1 MNRTYASI
9 FILLFLVVLLRL
21 FPNYTVKIE
30 KHKVLILYNSMVLD
44 PVLIKLD
51 VLLHNFFFFFLNCFV
66 RFIWSQDRMFE
77 KQDQIFTD
85 LTQFNKYKFK
95 ENSQMEKIMSTLD
108 SRLED

>member
-1 MNRTYASI
+1 
-9 FILLFLVVLLRL
+9 
-21 FPNYTVKIE
+21 
-30 KHKVLILYNSMVLD
+30 
-44 PVLIKLD
+44 
-51 VLLHNFFFFFLNCFV
+51 
-66 RFIWSQDRMFE
+66 MFE